1 MEGHI
6 STQELA
12 QAVRALQEQIQ
23 QLQEQLQGQVNENM
37 RLREQVGYLGHQTH
51 PNGGNTGQTINPNQ
65 DSTQRTKVAKPDLFY
80 GERKKLQMFI
90 SQLELYFFFNAPDFP
105 DEDRKVMFAATYL

>member
-1 MEGHI
+1 MVTLRPPFLQEARRAWVTERINNMEGHI

-37 RLREQVGYLGHQTH
+37 RL
-51 PNGGNTGQTINPNQ
+51 
-65 DSTQRTKVAKPDLFY
+65 
-80 GERKKLQMFI
+80 
-90 SQLELYFFFNAPDFP
+90 
-105 DEDRKVMFAATYL
+105 